1 MKNITSLL
9 LIFVI
14 GGICL
19 RIHGGD
25 SYDFFMIS
33 DTHFGTAERFCT
45 DPKAPRHHRTRKDI
59 HRADKAMP
67 HYKALFSHI
76 ARSAGAGTK
85 FLIEGGDLIEGCTV
99 SEAAHGQELADA
111 VSFITRPRIW
121 CRSDRPKFCAEHTMM
136 VLALGMSM
144 PLSMMVVEMSTS

>member
-76 ARSAGAGTK
+76 ARSAGADAEILTK
-85 FLIEGGDLIEGCTV
+85 WLELSPDLPPDRRPEAIENRFWVKLDE
-99 SEAAHGQELADA
+99 
-111 VSFITRPRIW
+111 
-121 CRSDRPKFCAEHTMM
+121 
-136 VLALGMSM
+136 
-144 PLSMMVVEMSTS
+144 VVRQ